1 MVKKNENWGGKRLNA
16 GIPRV
21 EGGRR
26 VLVTLTPENIEM
38 ATLLGNGNVA
48 AGIRK
53 ALELVP
59 NGAKRSKS

>member
-1 MVKKNENWGGKRLNA
+1 MAKKNENWGGKRLNA
-16 GIPRV
+16 GIPRI

-26 VLVTLTPENIEM
+26 VLITLKPEHIEM
-38 ATLLGNGNVA
+38 ATLIGNGNVA

-53 ALELVP
+53 ALEMVP